1 MDHAS
6 EITGLDLF
14 TMPFRSQQACSMA
27 APASSREAARSASA
41 SVSRMQ
47 NEKPTAPQS
56 NKTVLPSQPAD
67 PKPLTEQAGKAD
79 TLEKAVP
86 ENKGSG
92 PGQVPEH
99 PPVKEAKAPGLKQRP
114 QEDTQAQPGPL
125 QKELAL
131 DMSDHTVPVAGS
143 LDNSEEARRKA
154 HEEAEAERKAKWEER
169 QREKQEKEQAALQRL
184 QSMSDADVA
193 AASTECIRLA
203 IERITRRNMKECVAG
218 HIQEICQKSP
228 GFARCVMHP
237 RKSLANCFRYINR
250 QARDYLK
257 NEMEENGIVPEDGGY
272 GGDVPDQICYQW
284 AEEYFRDPD
293 APEDRDKEDEFVPR
307 PYVGRTVKKKAA
319 KKSTAKKGGKKKQET
334 TDDSNFKQM
343 SLEGIDQ

>member
-27 APASSREAARSASA
+27 APASSRGTARSAPA
-41 SVSRMQ
+41 SGKSTSRSRSTDPRTVSPVQ
-47 NEKPTAPQS
+47 QPKAQTPIKQSPDIPEKSGPES
-56 NKTVLPSQPAD
+56 S
-67 PKPLTEQAGKAD
+67 
-79 TLEKAVP
+79 KAV
-86 ENKGSG
+86 
-92 PGQVPEH
+92 Q
-99 PPVKEAKAPGLKQRP
+99 PVKGQDPPAEGQTSIDKPESPK
-114 QEDTQAQPGPL
+114 
-125 QKELAL
+125 KELVM
-131 DMSDHTVPVAGS
+131 DMSDHAIPAGKP
-143 LDNSEEARRKA
+143 LDMSEDARRKA

-169 QREKQEKEQAALQRL
+169 QREKQEKEQTALQRL
-184 QSMSDADVA
+184 QSMSDADAA

-218 HIQEICQKSP
+218 HIQEICQKDP
-228 GFARCVMHP
+228 GFSRCVMHP

-250 QARDYLK
+250 QAKDYLK
-257 NEMEENGIVPEDGGY
+257 NEMEENDIVPENGGY
-272 GGDVPDQICYQW
+272 GGDVPDETCYQW

-334 TDDSNFKQM
+334 TDDSSFKQM